1 MKKDSLAHI
10 RSVGIGFFGLLFILT
25 FGYSQTAFAQNPAAE
40 EKPSTSEEKPSAAE
54 EKPATSGEKTSTF
67 TPPGQLYASP
77 ADVELV
83 EVGVA
88 YNYINVRENDVK
100 DLHGFDASLFVNLN
114 RWLALG
120 GDFIGGFGNN
130 TSRDGSNIETVKLDR
145 FAFMFGPR
153 LNIRPKERVSIFGQA
168 LFGGVHDSIDVKVR
182 GLNHFSSDTETS
194 ADAWAFDVSV
204 GADWRLTNNLSWR
217 IIQAGY
223 LGVNFSSSSN
233 NDWQDN
239 WRISSGV
246 VWSFGGTGRAISAK

>member
-1 MKKDSLAHI
+1 MKKDSLAHV
-10 RSVGIGFFGLLFILT
+10 RSVGIGFFGLLFIVT
-25 FGYSQTAFAQNPAAE
+25 FGCSQTALAQNPAAE
-40 EKPSTSEEKPSAAE
+40 EKPSP
-54 EKPATSGEKTSTF
+54 PAEKTSTF
-67 TPPGQLYASP
+67 TPPEELP
-77 ADVELV
+77 AQSAEVELI
-83 EVGVA
+83 ELGVA
-88 YNYINVRENDVK
+88 YDYINVREQDVK

-130 TSRDGSNIETVKLDR
+130 TSRDGVNIETVKLNR
-145 FAFMFGPR
+145 LVFLVGPR
-153 LNIRPKERVSIFGQA
+153 FTIRPKERFSIFGQA
-168 LFGGVHDSIDVKVR
+168 LFGGVHDNNDVKVR
-182 GLNHFSSDTETS
+182 GLNHFSSDTNTS

-223 LGVNFSSSSN
+223 LGMNFSSSSN

-246 VWSFGGTGRAISAK
+246 VWSFGEKKGRAISTK